1 MMFKQPICWN
11 CVHFIPENYNCIAF
25 PDGIPTEITENMN
38 EHKEPLPNQENEI
51 VFKEIEQ

>member
-11 CVHFIPENYNCIAF
+11 CVHFLPENYSCIAF

-38 EHKEPLPNQENEI
+38 EHKTPLPDQENEI
-51 VFKEIEQ
+51 VFEQIEE

>member
-1 MMFKQPICWN
+1 MMFKQPVCWN
-11 CVHFIPENYNCIAF
+11 CVHFIAENYNCIAF

-38 EHKEPLPNQENEI
+38 EHKDPLPNQENEI